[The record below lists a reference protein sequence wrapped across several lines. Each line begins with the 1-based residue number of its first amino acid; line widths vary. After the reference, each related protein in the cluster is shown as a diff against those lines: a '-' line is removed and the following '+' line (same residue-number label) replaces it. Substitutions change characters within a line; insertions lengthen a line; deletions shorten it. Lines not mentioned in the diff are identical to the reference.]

1 MSFFKQYR
9 TPFGYVADGNQVDA
23 YGVDHSNFSTRDEVE
38 YQFARQEREKQMA
51 EQLKQQVIEPENYP
65 QLGATFWG
73 NNPENNYGFGNSNI
87 SANIENRQNQTPLP
101 NVGNANQ
108 NIWNRN
114 QYQTP
119 TPWAKQEINS
129 SLDSA
134 KPLYKNPQ
142 PKGYSAGD
150 IALEALKG
158 LKQGTIIGL
167 ESLANGATF
176 GGYNWLNNKLNWGMQ
191 ERRQDLQQAANSAD
205 VGNAFDLANRATE
218 FVGKGLSS
226 LGAVNTGIPAVG
238 RAYNAV
244 NIYKGTKN
252 LEKQLERG
260 NNFND
265 IYMGRI
271 DRDKLNQIN
280 DIRQNVN
287 EPLIS
292 SPQVKIHKN
301 DVQHIW
307 NRRIN
312 DGGSTPKDVANSLKQ
327 SVFSKDSQVFPG
339 NVSRNQ
345 LMIKTGNKHPYMS
358 IVSKDEAFD
367 GVAIRSTM
375 KKDLSTLRNKFPNLK
390 FPNLK
395 E

>member
-1 MSFFKQYR
+1 MICSVVGRIFIGFLSIK
-9 TPFGYVADGNQVDA
+9 AIS

-38 YQFARQEREKQMA
+38 YQFERFEKEKQMA
-51 EQLKQQVIEPENYP
+51 ENLKQQGIEPENYP
-65 QLGATFWG
+65 QLGTAFWG

-87 SANIENRQNQTPLP
+87 SANIENRKNQTPLT

-134 KPLYKNPQ
+134 KPLYKNPH

-158 LKQGTIIGL
+158 FGQGTIVGL

-205 VGNAFDLANRATE
+205 IGNTFDLANRATE
-218 FVGKGLSS
+218 FVGKGLGS

-238 RAYNAV
+238 RVYNAI
-244 NIYKGTKN
+244 NIYKGTKY

-265 IYMGRI
+265 IYLGRI

-287 EPLIS
+287 EPTIVS
-292 SPQVKIHKN
+292 GKVVIPKDRVE
-301 DVQHIW
+301 HIYQ
-307 NRRIN
+307 RRIV
-312 DGGSTPKDVANSLKQ
+312 DYGYTPKDAAHTISDALFNK
-327 SVFSKDSQVFPG
+327 KSQVAPSRYSTLQTIESPSANRVILGKIRNG
-339 NVSRNQ
+339 NNIFV
-345 LMIKTGNKHPYMS
+345 KTGYH
-358 IVSKDEAFD
+358 
-367 GVAIRSTM
+367 R
-375 KKDLSTLRNKFPNLK
+375 
-390 FPNLK
+390 
-395 E
+395 